1 MRIIIGRFEWWFKQ
15 CDESILNRAV
25 QSLQFW
31 QYAIKKRGVAWRAGT
46 TPQARFSRGFI
57 GKLCNRRHV
66 VYGPPRLTG
75 TSEAAM
81 KNYRKAALALWLA
94 LISLGGGSWLAGPA
108 FAADPLGTW
117 YTGDKD
123 SQVRIT
129 NCNGALCGNLVWL
142 KEPND
147 PATGRPKTDK
157 NNADAT
163 KQSRPLIGVPI
174 VLGMRPSGT
183 PNQWSGSVYNASDGK
198 TYSGSFTMTD
208 ANTAEL
214 KGCVLS
220 VLCKSQTWTR
230 AK

>member
-1 MRIIIGRFEWWFKQ
+1 
-15 CDESILNRAV
+15 
-25 QSLQFW
+25 
-31 QYAIKKRGVAWRAGT
+31 
-46 TPQARFSRGFI
+46 
-57 GKLCNRRHV
+57 
-66 VYGPPRLTG
+66 
-75 TSEAAM
+75 M

-94 LISLGGGSWLAGPA
+94 MAALWGGSQLIGPLLSPA
-108 FAADPLGTW
+108 LAADPMGTW

-129 NCNGALCGNLVWL
+129 NCGGALCGTLVWL

-157 NNADAT
+157 NNTDAS
-163 KQSRPLIGVPI
+163 KQSRPLLGVPI
-174 VLGMRPSGT
+174 VLGMKPSGT
-183 PNQWSGSVYNASDGK
+183 PNQWSGNVYNASDGK

-208 ANTAEL
+208 ANAAEL